1 MTLVGDI
8 LREARESQ
16 GRTVADIAQELCI
29 LQRYVRAIES
39 GDVENLPGFFFY
51 KSFVRQYAAILRT
64 DEKLILPQLQAL
76 SAAEEPSPH
85 PDIRVL
91 DPLVEQ
97 ANRRFVPDI
106 PLGWSVA
113 GLALAVLLCSGFY
126 TWWTRIP
133 EPKAVSKTAQVTTTQ
148 LPTISAVDAQPAVD
162 TQAAIDTQATVDT
175 QPAVDTQAAIDT
187 QPVID
192 TLPVMRSEPEALSGI
207 VLKLSATERTWLSIS
222 SGGREVFSGV
232 LQPSESKTLTGLDVG
247 TMKVGN
253 AGGISVHWNG
263 KPIGPLGVRGQVLTI
278 RFTTRDFE
286 IVPPKEQL

>member
-1 MTLVGDI
+1 M
-8 LREARESQ
+8 
-16 GRTVADIAQELCI
+16 ADIAQELCI
-29 LQRYVRAIES
+29 IQRYVRAIES
-39 GDVENLPGFFFY
+39 GDVKNLPGLFFY

-148 LPTISAVDAQPAVD
+148 LPTIAAVDAQPAV
-162 TQAAIDTQATVDT
+162 DTQATVDT

-192 TLPVMRSEPEALSGI
+192 TLPVVRSEPEALSGI
-207 VLKLSATERTWLSIS
+207 GSSYRLPREPGCRYRVAAAKFSPECCSLANRKPLRGSTW
-222 SGGREVFSGV
+222 
-232 LQPSESKTLTGLDVG
+232 
-247 TMKVGN
+247 
-253 AGGISVHWNG
+253 
-263 KPIGPLGVRGQVLTI
+263 GQ
-278 RFTTRDFE
+278 
-286 IVPPKEQL
+286 